1 MDYWPRKSGDRPNF
15 CPGGDA
21 GVAICWARLRAR
33 ADSALKLVSFYVPRG
48 EVRRPFSYFVPS
60 RRVILDNKPFT
71 LNEACVAK
79 QHGATEVE
87 EPLEKRSEALEE
99 ENPKVIAEILV
110 KIRHPGAEI
119 YY

>member
-1 MDYWPRKSGDRPNF
+1 MSEADGNDLK
-15 CPGGDA
+15 
-21 GVAICWARLRAR
+21 GVRGCESTRS
-33 ADSALKLVSFYVPRG
+33 DSAVKLVSCYVPRG

-79 QHGATEVE
+79 QDGAVEVK

-99 ENPKVIAEILV
+99 ENPKVVAEIPV
-110 KIRHPGAEI
+110 KIRNPGAEI